1 MHIKSN
7 ESSVSET
14 RKEESDSQFAMIFNP
29 HHDSLQN
36 TKPEKKIKSE
46 EVLDSNMELI
56 RAPLEEV
63 KKEES
68 PQKEEKL
75 KFERSESK
83 SVKFRNWLKE

>member
-14 RKEESDSQFAMIFNP
+14 RKEDSDSQFPMIYNL
-29 HHDSLQN
+29 HHDSLQS
-36 TKPEKKIKSE
+36 TKPEKKKIKSE
-46 EVLDSNMELI
+46 EVLDNNMELI
-56 RAPLEEV
+56 RSPNEEL

-68 PQKEEKL
+68 PEKEEKL

-83 SVKFRNWLKE
+83 PVKFRNWL